1 MLTSSPNS
9 AFRWIGFG
17 RLLLVVAILAGGM
30 PARALVIT
38 PSWDSSITSDLNAG
52 TIESTINMAIEYYQT
67 RFSDPITVTIEF
79 QEITTAGKA
88 GHSSWWYY
96 NIPYSQFRTALQND
110 AATANDTIAL
120 ANLPAGANNPVTGT
134 GNIRVKT
141 ANLRALGITG
151 KNSGLPG
158 GVDGIIGLHT
168 SRMNLSRDSTD
179 PNKYDLLAV
188 TEHEIDEVL
197 GLASSLD
204 SNAGNPLP
212 EDLFRYTSSGNRTF
226 TTNNDEAYFSIDG
239 ANLLARFNQD
249 STGDYGDWWTAGVHQ
264 PQVQDAFVTA
274 GATPD
279 PGTELIALDVI
290 GYNLVPVPQP
300 AITGISLSGTQL
312 ALNGTNGLASGTYH
326 VLTSTNLGLPLRQ
339 WTAVATH
346 RLSASGNFTITATNA
361 VNPNDAERF
370 FTLQLQ

>member
-1 MLTSSPNS
+1 
-9 AFRWIGFG
+9 
-17 RLLLVVAILAGGM
+17 M

-38 PSWDSSITSDLNAG
+38 PSWDSSITNDPNAA
-52 TIESTINMAIEYYQT
+52 TIESTINTAIEYYQT
-67 RFSDPITVTIEF
+67 RFSDPITVTIKF
-79 QEITTAGKA
+79 QEITTAGL

-96 NIPYSQFRTALQND
+96 NISYSQFRTALQND

-120 ANLPAGANNPVTGT
+120 ANLPTGANNPVTGT
-134 GNIRVKT
+134 GIIRVKT

-168 SRMNLSRDSTD
+168 SRMNLSRASTD
-179 PNKYDLLAV
+179 PNKYDLLA
-188 TEHEIDEVL
+188 TIEHEIDEVL

-204 SNAGNPLP
+204 SNAGDPLP

-226 TTNNDEAYFSIDG
+226 TTNNDDAYFSIDG

-249 STGDYGDWWTAGVHQ
+249 SAGDYGDWWTAGVHQ
-264 PQVQDAFVTA
+264 PQVQDAFATA

-300 AITGISLSGTQL
+300 TITGISLSGTQL
-312 ALNGTNGLASGTYH
+312 VLNGTNGLASGTYH
-326 VLTSTNLGLPLRQ
+326 VLTSTNLALPLNQ
-339 WTAVATH
+339 WTAVATN
-346 RLSASGNFTITATNA
+346 RLSASGNFNITATNA